1 MRYSSMVGM
10 AAVTAAAILSACAHT
25 VTCTVEGDECLVGTH
40 YWPEVVTNGAF
51 VITDYGFKPKEVGD
65 RWNES
70 TDWFFDFG
78 SQSTSSW
85 RRLASVDRATL
96 RLYLVTG
103 RGDVLN
109 DYFSLKHYA
118 TFTNLL
124 SGVPLNTNVV
134 IVVDLLERCTGEQIL
149 QDLRAR
155 PQGQIHMRYDDDALI
170 YKAEIQLSGRRAGG
184 L

>member
-1 MRYSSMVGM
+1 M
-10 AAVTAAAILSACAHT
+10 HT
-25 VTCTVEGDECLVGTH
+25 VTCTVEGVDHLVGTH

-70 TDWFFDFG
+70 TDWTFDFG
-78 SQSTSSW
+78 SQPTSSW
-85 RRLASVDRATL
+85 RRLASVDHASL
-96 RLYLVTG
+96 CLHLVTG

-134 IVVDLLERCTGEQIL
+134 VTLDLLDQCTGEQIL
-149 QDLRAR
+149 KDLQGA
-155 PQGQIHMRYDDDALI
+155 PEGQISIRYDDDALI
-170 YKAEIQLSGRRAGG
+170 YKAEITLSGKRAKDQ
-184 L
+184 